1 MNNCGSKVVVLSAR
15 ENSCLIKCNC
25 CDSYQVSFKNFIINF
40 KHEQYD
46 KFREIILGDNF
57 LYSDELTYN
66 NKKAMI
72 KCTAEA
78 DVYLTF
84 DDKEINELKELLE
97 EAVLLDEAC
106 RSINLN

>member
-1 MNNCGSKVVVLSAR
+1 MLASN
-15 ENSCLIKCNC
+15 ENSCIIKCGC

-40 KHEQYD
+40 KHEQYE
-46 KFREIILGDNF
+46 KFRGIIMGDNF
-57 LYSDELTYN
+57 LYSDEPTYN

-72 KCTAEA
+72 KCTAET
-78 DVYLTF
+78 DIYLAF
-84 DDKEINELKELLE
+84 DEQEIAELRALLE